1 VSAARDPGAPPDLR
15 AACTRCVALC
25 CVVPG
30 FARSAQFALTKPG
43 GVACPHLREH
53 RCSIHPRLRDE
64 GFSGCVAYDCFGAGQ
79 RVTAEVLAGRDW
91 RTDPEA
97 LADARDALPR
107 VRRWHEVAWYLDR
120 AAELPAAAPMAEVL
134 IEARDVALDLAL
146 RRPDD
151 PVAQDAGV
159 QRAEMDHLLRRASD
173 LARAGFADARDLRG
187 ASLVA
192 ARLAGADL
200 RGANLRGAALVG
212 ADLRRAHLTGA
223 DLTGADLRGAD
234 LREADLAGA
243 LFVHQSQL
251 ETAAGDAA
259 TRIPPGLSRPGHW
272 ARGQAPA
279 TR

>member
-1 VSAARDPGAPPDLR
+1 
-15 AACTRCVALC
+15 
-25 CVVPG
+25 VVPA
-30 FARSAQFALTKPG
+30 FTRSAQFALTKPA
-43 GVACPHLREH
+43 GVACLHLRDH
-53 RCSIHPRLRDE
+53 QCSIHPRLRDE

-79 RVTAEVLAGRDW
+79 RVTSDVLAGRDW

-97 LADARDALPR
+97 LDEVRDALPW
-107 VRRWHEVAWYLDR
+107 VRRWHEVAWYLDE
-120 AAELPAAAPMAEVL
+120 AARLPAVAPLRDLLVA
-134 IEARDVALDLAL
+134 ARDGARDLAG
-146 RRPDD
+146 RSPDD
-151 PVAQDAGV
+151 PVAEDAGV

-173 LARAGFADARDLRG
+173 LARAGFPDARDLRG
-187 ASLVA
+187 ASLLS

-200 RGANLRGAALVG
+200 RGANLRGATLVG
-212 ADLRRAHLTGA
+212 SDLRRAHLTGA